1 MHTLQR
7 EIEGNTQHSKQL
19 LDEINN
25 AKSALKQADGAKEAA
40 IRTYALEVDEYSLLR
55 WVFTRIDRDDE
66 EKTRLG
72 GKKLVTTYGDFGRI
86 IYKISSFVYL

>member
-72 GKKLVTTYGDFGRI
+72 GKKLVTIYGDFGRI
-86 IYKISSFVYL
+86 IYKISSFVY